1 MTKLDINKPIFIVGV
16 PRSGTT
22 LLYDLMALH
31 PDLAFFSQLDLKEML
46 SEKFMEFQY
55 FRRRIFEIR
64 RWPFSRDGFE
74 VRITTSFEMPHE
86 FGLFWN
92 KWIPKSWANANDVE
106 EAQRNGLRKGV
117 NDDLIRKKKKRFL
130 SKDPSHSIR
139 IEFLNQVFPGA
150 IFVNIIR
157 DGTAVVSSMTKEGR
171 IFKDPNSYFGLSLK
185 NNNQMDYD
193 FLERHARQWIEIN
206 DEIQSAKNNLEPEQY
221 YELKYENLV
230 SNPKKT
236 LDGIFKFCGL
246 DEYNVFSRGFKRITD
261 TGFIENISEHLTSRN
276 YKVQEEFDKEQ
287 IKKLE
292 DFMHESLIKFEYA
305 YS

>member
-1 MTKLDINKPIFIVGV
+1 MEIYKPIFIVGV

-22 LLYDLMALH
+22 LLHDLMALH

-46 SEKFMEFQY
+46 SQQFMEFQY
-55 FRRRIFEIR
+55 FRRRIYEIR

-92 KWIPKSWANANDVE
+92 KWIPKSWANAKDIE

-117 NDDLIRKKKKRFL
+117 NAVLTRKKKKRFL
-130 SKDPSHSIR
+130 SKDPSHSLR
-139 IEFLNQVFPGA
+139 IELLNEVFPGA

-157 DGTAVVSSMTKEGR
+157 DGMAVVCSMTKPGR
-171 IFKDPNSYFGLSLK
+171 IFNDPNSYFGLSLK
-185 NNNQMDYD
+185 KSNQMDYD
-193 FLERHARQWIEIN
+193 LLERHARQWIEIN

-221 YELKYENLV
+221 YEIKYENLV

-236 LDGIFKFCGL
+236 LDSIFKFSGL
-246 DEYNVFSRGFKRITD
+246 DNFNIFNHGFKRISD
-261 TGFIENISEHLTSRN
+261 IGFIEDISENLTSSN
-276 YKVQEEFDKEQ
+276 YKVQEEFDKDQ
-287 IKKLE
+287 IKNLK
-292 DFMHESLIKFEYA
+292 DIMHESLIRFEYT
-305 YS
+305 

>member
-1 MTKLDINKPIFIVGV
+1 MKV
-16 PRSGTT
+16 
-22 LLYDLMALH
+22 
-31 PDLAFFSQLDLKEML
+31 
-46 SEKFMEFQY
+46 
-55 FRRRIFEIR
+55 
-64 RWPFSRDGFE
+64 
-74 VRITTSFEMPHE
+74 
-86 FGLFWN
+86 
-92 KWIPKSWANANDVE
+92 
-106 EAQRNGLRKGV
+106 
-117 NDDLIRKKKKRFL
+117 
-130 SKDPSHSIR
+130 
-139 IEFLNQVFPGA
+139 
-150 IFVNIIR
+150 
-157 DGTAVVSSMTKEGR
+157 GTAVVSSMTKEGR

-185 NNNQMDYD
+185 KNNQMDYD

-206 DEIQSAKNNLEPEQY
+206 DEIQRAKNNLEPEQY

-246 DEYNVFSRGFKRITD
+246 DEFNVFSRGFKRITD